1 MTFVRGLTG
10 IRGGADGVRTVLSR
24 ALLSLVLI
32 MSPVAHGQG
41 QSAAVDAPLVRVL
54 SADLGPLARLEF
66 AWPGPFHAEVS
77 RSSRQ
82 LVLQFDQEF
91 NSPFVGALR
100 QRLANWVVA
109 VDKRA
114 RSIAITTRQDA
125 IFAVQI
131 DGNVLAVEITA
142 QPARLDGG
150 AGVAAATPPVLQR
163 PVPAGPSAA
172 GRTVVLVPPGGRPVA
187 TAPTAVAAPSVPAPV
202 PERGADAARQLDETA
217 QRARRQ
223 LRLSGP
229 SISPRVSSATDEQG
243 DTFVT
248 EMILQPRVEVSSDT
262 DGADILFHW
271 PRDVEITP
279 EAGER
284 ELLLRFAEPIDS
296 SVADGVV
303 EKLPGWLSSIS
314 VGYDSML
321 IVATRPVDYGL
332 GHEGKVTHITLTG
345 TAEAAADQ
353 RSAEDVRLDV
363 LRARLKARQGDTD
376 TARTQLQDLQQTAP
390 ENADVLVELATL
402 EESVGSWRRAVSLYD
417 RALNLDPNRRELASA
432 SQSLD
437 RQFGS
442 QLRVDS
448 DLQFVEGGD
457 TQWITVGS
465 GRVIT
470 SMTTE
475 FGFRVE
481 NRLLDDD
488 QVLRVNGVTEAVSEM
503 HQRGEVYGAVE
514 LAPGHDLEGALLA
527 GAGSPGAAL
536 RYDYRTPSTRTTLRA
551 TWHRSYWDLVEGIVD
566 GALQDGL
573 SLRHEHQLSR
583 RWFAEAEGSVNRF
596 GIDNIDTAATSF
608 DLGGAVRYL
617 VPWEVADL
625 TVGYTLSGRYVGAIE
640 TRRDANGNAF
650 NPLPLTD
657 TEFHSLD
664 ISLGDAIG
672 SDFRFNTFLSL
683 SMDRIGDGFGPS
695 IGGELFWEIT
705 PDSQLGLRAGHSRVS
720 GRGDDA
726 VFTRF
731 GGHLLVRF

>member
-1 MTFVRGLTG
+1 MSDMSATG
-10 IRGGADGVRTVLSR
+10 GGTGRARTVLSR
-24 ALLSLVLI
+24 ALLVLALI
-32 MSPVAHGQG
+32 LSPVSNGIG

-54 SADLGPLARLEF
+54 SADLGPMARLEF
-66 AWPGPFHAEVS
+66 SWPGPFHAEVS

-82 LVLQFDQEF
+82 LLLQFDQEF

-100 QRLANWVVA
+100 QRLANWVVG

-114 RSIAITTRQDA
+114 RSIAITTREDA
-125 IFAVQI
+125 QFAVQI

-150 AGVAAATPPVLQR
+150 PVGGTTTALTLQ
-163 PVPAGPSAA
+163 PPSAA
-172 GRTVVLVPPGGRPVA
+172 ARGNDRSRTVQLVPPGNSSHAR
-187 TAPTAVAAPSVPAPV
+187 APAVPAPA
-202 PERGADAARQLDETA
+202 PDRDPLTERRLDEA
-217 QRARRQ
+217 AERALRQ
-223 LRLSGP
+223 LRLKGP
-229 SISPRVSSATDEQG
+229 SVLPEVSSATVEQG
-243 DTFVT
+243 STTVT
-248 EMILQPRVEVSSDT
+248 ELVLQPRVETSSDAT
-262 DGADILFHW
+262 GADIMFHW
-271 PRDVEITP
+271 PKSVTIEP
-279 EAGER
+279 EASAR

-296 SVADGVV
+296 GVADGIA
-303 EKLPGWLSSIS
+303 EQLPGWLSSVS

-321 IVATRPVDYGL
+321 IIATRPVNFGL
-332 GHEGKVTHITLTG
+332 GHEGSITRITLTG
-345 TAEAAADQ
+345 SGEEAIDG
-353 RSAEDVRLDV
+353 RSAEDLRLDV
-363 LRARLKARQGDTD
+363 LRARLKARQGKTD
-376 TARTQLQDLQQTAP
+376 AARSDLQDLQQTAP

-432 SQSLD
+432 RRSLD
-437 RQFGS
+437 RENGS
-442 QLRVDS
+442 QLRIDS
-448 DLQFVEGGD
+448 DIQFVEGGD

-475 FGFRVE
+475 FGVRVE
-481 NRLLDDD
+481 NRWLDDD

-514 LAPGHDLEGALLA
+514 LAPGHDLEGTLLA

-536 RYDYRTPSTRTTLRA
+536 RYDYRTPQTRTTLRL
-551 TWHRSYWDLVEGIVD
+551 TLHRSYWELVEGIVD
-566 GALQDGL
+566 GALQDAIG
-573 SLRHEHQLSR
+573 LRHEHQLSR
-583 RWFAEAEGSVNRF
+583 RWFAEAEASLNRF
-596 GIDNIDTAATSF
+596 GIDNIETAATSF
-608 DLGGAVRYL
+608 DLGGALRYR
-617 VPWEVADL
+617 VPWEAADL
-625 TVGYTLSGRYVGAIE
+625 TVGYTLSGRYVGGIE

-664 ISLGDAIG
+664 LSLGDAIG
-672 SDFRFNTFLSL
+672 SDFRYNTFLSL
-683 SMDRIGDGFGPS
+683 SVDRIGDGIGPS

-705 PDSQLGLRAGHSRVS
+705 EDSQLGLRAGHSRVS